1 MIVWFLFLLML
12 VRGCIQLHHFL
23 TAVKPSIT
31 YDDSYKPQIVTK
43 ASTKFSLNTHIDGV
57 PTPKVKWSIQGQPA
71 DSVNGVAIET
81 EDDASSFVVASMTSQ
96 FAGKVKVT
104 AENSVGSD
112 EAEFDIVVK
121 GKSIIEN
128 AFHEQKYV

>member
-1 MIVWFLFLLML
+1 MANNSGDSKNTLYCSFCGKSQHE
-12 VRGCIQLHHFL
+12 VRKLIAGPTVFICDECVELCMDI
-23 TAVKPSIT
+23 IREE
-31 YDDSYKPQIVTK
+31 TK
-43 ASTKFSLNTHIDGV
+43 ASGLKSSDGV

-121 GKSIIEN
+121 GK
-128 AFHEQKYV
+128 